1 MPARG
6 RAGPGA
12 EEDRAAL
19 SGLLVVETA
28 ALCARV
34 GRGDREAFGV
44 LYEAWFE
51 RCYAMARGF
60 TRRDES
66 FCLDVVQE
74 TMLRVARRI
83 PAMRGEAE
91 LARWMVRA
99 VHSSAIDLLRREA
112 RARTRERAAAA
123 REVDGIGDGA
133 SEAAAGEWLER
144 ALRDVDE
151 QERAMLQLRYGRDAT
166 LEEVGR
172 SAGVSGD
179 AAHGRLRR
187 LIQRLRG
194 SWVA

>member
-1 MPARG
+1 M
-6 RAGPGA
+6 
-12 EEDRAAL
+12 
-19 SGLLVVETA
+19 
-28 ALCARV
+28 
-34 GRGDREAFGV
+34 

-112 RARTRERAAAA
+112 RARKRERAAAA
-123 REVDGIGDGA
+123 PEVDGIGDGA
-133 SEAAAGEWLER
+133 NEAAAGEWLER

>member
-1 MPARG
+1 M
-6 RAGPGA
+6 
-12 EEDRAAL
+12 AADHAAP
-19 SGLLVVETA
+19 SGLLDAETA

-99 VHSSAIDLLRREA
+99 VHSSAVDLLRREA
-112 RARTRERAAAA
+112 RARKRERAAAA
-123 REVDGIGDGA
+123 REIDQVVDVA
-133 SEAAAGEWLER
+133 TEATAGEWLER
-144 ALRDVDE
+144 VLRDVDE

-187 LIQRLRG
+187 LIRRLRG
-194 SWVA
+194 PWVA